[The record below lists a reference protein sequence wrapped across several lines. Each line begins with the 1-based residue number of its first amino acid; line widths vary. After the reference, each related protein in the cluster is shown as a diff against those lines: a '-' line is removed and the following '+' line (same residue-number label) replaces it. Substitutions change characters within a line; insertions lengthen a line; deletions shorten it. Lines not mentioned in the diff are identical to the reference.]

1 MLSLLVEGVRE
12 RMKFEQA
19 PDHRSD
25 KLVQNLHLPESSR
38 RRKGAKFFDLVVI
51 RLMQSGFQG
60 QHFYH
65 PNMMNFHLE
74 SLSWSV
80 SCVLCFSPLIV
91 VVDFRQSHYSHFRS

>member
-1 MLSLLVEGVRE
+1 
-12 RMKFEQA
+12 MKFEQA

-38 RRKGAKFFDLVVI
+38 RRKGAIFLVLVVI

-60 QHFYH
+60 QLSCH
-65 PNMMNFHLE
+65 PNMMNFHLK

-80 SCVLCFSPLIV
+80 SYLLYFSSLIGP
-91 VVDFRQSHYSHFRS
+91 VDFR